1 MWEGR
6 ICGMMTP
13 VVLFFLTLPL
23 FVGLSLVYGEETV
36 IVTKAFNGREIKV
49 RNGSMIQVELNQA
62 GSAGYVWEIED
73 LDKEHFEVV
82 SVQTPETSGEA
93 RFCWGACEEDVAH
106 PRDSPGEISAK
117 IHPRQALGGRRED
130 NGHLCAEGPHPI
142 ERKGG
147 SYDEEKKRNRCNVRY
162 RGACCMYTVFHGRH
176 GSICEPPGT

>member
-82 SVQTPETSGEA
+82 SVQT
-93 RFCWGACEEDVAH
+93 RNL
-106 PRDSPGEISAK
+106 RRSPIL
-117 IHPRQALGGRRED
+117 LGGLRRR
-130 NGHLCAEGPHPI
+130 C
-142 ERKGG
+142 G
-147 SYDEEKKRNRCNVRY
+147 SS
-162 RGACCMYTVFHGRH
+162 A
-176 GSICEPPGT
+176 

>member
-1 MWEGR
+1 
-6 ICGMMTP
+6 MTP

-82 SVQTPETSGEA
+82 SVQTPEPPAKPDFVGGPVKKMWLIRVTAQGKFQLKFIHA
-93 RFCWGACEEDVAH
+93 RPW
-106 PRDSPGEISAK
+106 
-117 IHPRQALGGRRED
+117 
-130 NGHLCAEGPHPI
+130 EG
-142 ERKGG
+142 
-147 SYDEEKKRNRCNVRY
+147 EEKTTDTFVLKVR
-162 RGACCMYTVFHGRH
+162 
-176 GSICEPPGT
+176 IL